1 MKSPLRYQITE
12 FDCGTVS
19 LINAIS
25 YLYDREEI
33 PSKLIRS
40 IYVYTLD
47 CHNTK
52 GIMNDK
58 EMIDDLC
65 NWIVK
70 YSSRNDFDLV
80 CKHLTNSDVN
90 YDNILKCIRENGCAF
105 VKCYQD
111 DPHYTIITNINELN
125 TYMFDPYYMDFD
137 SYVDDNEVR
146 CVQSKPFEY
155 NRIVR
160 TDRVFSEETK
170 DFSLGKISKREC
182 VLMNRVRDGK

>member
-1 MKSPLRYQITE
+1 
-12 FDCGTVS
+12 
-19 LINAIS
+19 
-25 YLYDREEI
+25 
-33 PSKLIRS
+33 
-40 IYVYTLD
+40 
-47 CHNTK
+47 
-52 GIMNDK
+52 MNRR
-58 EMIDDLC
+58 
-65 NWIVK
+65 V
-70 YSSRNDFDLV
+70 
-80 CKHLTNSDVN
+80 DVN
-90 YDNILKCIRENGCAF
+90 YDNILECIRNNGCAF

-137 SYVDDNEVR
+137 SYDDDNEVR

-170 DFSLGKISKREC
+170 DFCLGKISKREC